1 MLNICLYFEILPK
14 SDYIMHITFFNSKD
28 MVTTIRTSSENK
40 FNKIEKYLR
49 SACYRLQRK
58 NNKKIDITTSSH
70 PDGYTLTIFGLNE
83 VETTS
88 LISRMTKRLH
98 LTHKQQEPLALAA

>member
-1 MLNICLYFEILPK
+1 MKFYPEVSILWVL
-14 SDYIMHITFFNSKD
+14 TFLNSKD

-49 SACYRLQRK
+49 SACRRLQRK
-58 NNKKIDITTSSH
+58 NNKKIDITTSSN

-88 LISRMTKRLH
+88 LISRMTKRLK